1 MTVPLVISNTGGGR
15 LLISS
20 ITLEENDEEK
30 ELSLVDADDLRNL
43 TELSTG
49 EEKVVQV
56 KWRVLDALP
65 DKGSITIEHNAG
77 PAVIIPVETPDLDPA
92 IALTSDPRANN
103 PMWTDRI

>member
-1 MTVPLVISNTGGGR
+1 MSRTNTASLSVNPESIIFSKVAPGEDELTVPLVISNTGGGR

-43 TELSTG
+43 MSSLPAR
-49 EEKVVQV
+49 KVVQV

-65 DKGSITIEHNAG
+65 DKGSITIKQC
-77 PAVIIPVETPDLDPA
+77 
-92 IALTSDPRANN
+92 
-103 PMWTDRI
+103 WTGGYHSR